1 MKADNFDM
9 SRKKNLKILIEDYLE
24 RDMLQLE
31 DLYQRRPNQA
41 LVVFSRIFQLLC
53 DPTDDYHD
61 LAPAKLKG
69 AVLEWHPLLTPVWKK
84 IKSAFIDYRENVL
97 PEREKHQKMIV
108 ALNEPTS
115 PLAEYNDIVSEYT
128 LPSDEKTYAIKLKRS
143 PITIQLSFDSDKFFI
158 SMEGIRVI
166 DRLLLQL
173 KDTPIDIFSACGH
186 CGKII
191 IVTRKGKRFH
201 SGCAAKANQKEKWER
216 DPEGCRQRERIRY
229 AEKQNPKR
237 LLKKEREY
245 AKEQ

>member
-1 MKADNFDM
+1 MINKNIDM
-9 SRKKNLKILIEDYLE
+9 SRKKDLKILIEDYLE
-24 RDMLQLE
+24 RDVLRLE

-41 LVVFSRIFQLLC
+41 LVVFSRIFQLIG
-53 DPTDDYHD
+53 DPKDDYHD
-61 LAPAKLKG
+61 LTTADLKG
-69 AVLEWHPLLTPVWKK
+69 AILEWHPLLTPVWKK
-84 IKSAFIDYRENVL
+84 IRGAYLDYRKNIL
-97 PEREKHQKMIV
+97 PEREKHQKMIE
-108 ALNEPTS
+108 ALNDPTS

-128 LPSDEKTYAIKLKRS
+128 LPSDEKTYAIKLTRS

-158 SMEGIRVI
+158 SMEGTRII

-173 KDTPIDIFSACGH
+173 KDTPLDFFAVCGH